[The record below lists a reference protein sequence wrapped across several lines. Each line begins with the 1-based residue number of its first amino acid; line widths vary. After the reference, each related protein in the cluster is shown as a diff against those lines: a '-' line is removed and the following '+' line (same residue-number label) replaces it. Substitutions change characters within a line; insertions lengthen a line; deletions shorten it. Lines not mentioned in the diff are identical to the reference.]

1 MYFFFP
7 IDDVRLFAFARIMTG
22 DELSKRAKFALITW
36 IGPQVSVLKR
46 AKMSTDKSLLKSVV
60 QVVLLSLSITS
71 IPFYSK
77 T

>member
-1 MYFFFP
+1 M
-7 IDDVRLFAFARIMTG
+7 RLFAFTRIMTG

-60 QVVLLSLSITS
+60 QVRDLSLCAEKRKKLTT
-71 IPFYSK
+71 YQRGV
-77 T
+77 